1 MTAVIMAAIVLAIVL
16 GYRTKIN
23 IGFFAI
29 VFAYLIGCFAM
40 DMKSSQVIALWPIKI
55 FFIIFSVT
63 LFYNFALAN
72 GALEKLAGHLLY
84 SCRKFPQLLPLAV
97 FVASTIIAG
106 LGAGY
111 YTVLA
116 FMAPITLLLCKKTN
130 MSMIV
135 GGMAVNYGALA
146 GANFMTSQS
155 GIIFRGLMDG
165 IGINT
170 QTAFGYATA
179 IFISTIL
186 IPVVVLGL
194 YVLWNRNKT
203 TIQID
208 AKKPEPLNDKQK
220 KSFALIFLMI
230 ILVLVFPILNLLFPA
245 NQTIAFLNERVDI
258 SFIAI
263 LFSLISLLLKLAD
276 EKKVISLVPWNTL
289 IMICGVGMLISIGVK
304 AGVITVLSDWVSHN
318 VPGWLI
324 PVVICLI
331 SAIMSVFASTL
342 GVVTPALFPIVP
354 AIAAS
359 SGISPAIL
367 FVSIVVGAQAC
378 ALSPFSSG
386 GSLVLSS
393 APEDADKNTLFNQ
406 LLFKAIP
413 VGICASLI
421 ATIIAQFVM

>member
-1 MTAVIMAAIVLAIVL
+1 MTAVVMAAIVLAIIL

-40 DMKSSQVIALWPIKI
+40 NMKSGDVISLWPIKI

-106 LGAGY
+106 LGAGF

-116 FMAPITLLLCKKTN
+116 FMAPITLLLCKKTK

-165 IGINT
+165 IGIDT
-170 QTAFGYATA
+170 QTAFGHATA

-186 IPVVVLGL
+186 IPIAVLGL
-194 YVLWNRNKT
+194 YILWNRNKS
-203 TIQID
+203 QI
-208 AKKPEPLNDKQK
+208 AIEEVKPEPLNDKQK
-220 KSFALIFLMI
+220 KSFVLILMMI
-230 ILVLVFPILNLLFPA
+230 SIVLIFPILNLLLPD
-245 NQTIAFLNERVDI
+245 NQTIAFLNARIDI
-258 SFIAI
+258 SFVAI
-263 LFSLISLLLKLAD
+263 IFSLISLMLKLAD
-276 EKKVISLVPWNTL
+276 EKKVIALVPWNTL
-289 IMICGVGMLISIGVK
+289 IMICGVGMLITIGVK
-304 AGVITVLSDWVSHN
+304 AGVISLLSDWVSHH
-318 VPGWLI
+318 VPMWLI
-324 PVVICLI
+324 PVVLCLI

-359 SGISPAIL
+359 SGINPTIL

-378 ALSPFSSG
+378 AISPFSSG
-386 GSLVLSS
+386 GSLILSA
-393 APEDADKNTLFNQ
+393 APEDVDKNTLFNQ

-413 VGICASLI
+413 IGIAASVI
-421 ATIIAQFVM
+421 ATIIAQFIM